1 MIALNDISFE
11 FGGRWLYRNAGWH
24 IKPGEKIGLIGKNG
38 TGKSTLLRI
47 LTGEYTPT
55 EGSVSRA
62 NSLKIGFLNQDLL
75 SYESENSVHQVALEA
90 FARQLELHREIE
102 TLLHQLEHD
111 HSEGLIERLGNLQME
126 FEAMGGYEMEYRTHE
141 VLAGLGFSEE
151 DQKQPLKSFS
161 GGWRMR
167 VMLAKIL
174 LTDPDLL
181 LLDEPTNH
189 LDLPSI
195 QWLESYLDSFPG
207 AYVIVSHDRY
217 FLDRVV
223 TKIAEIRNSKMNH
236 YAGNYS
242 FYLEEKA
249 LREEVQKGQYE
260 NQQRQIREA
269 ERFIE
274 RFKAKASK
282 ASQAQSR
289 VKMLEKL
296 DRVDPVEDDE
306 PVVSFSFRTSI
317 QPGVDIVRLKDISKA
332 YGTKSILSHTDA
344 TVRRGD
350 KIALIGANGLG
361 KSTVLR
367 IIAGMEEVEGERI
380 PGYNVQQSFYAQH
393 QVEALTLSNTI
404 LEEMAY
410 FTHEKGETY
419 VRNILGCFLFTGD
432 DVYKKIRVLSGGEKS
447 RVALAKTLLS
457 EANFLLLDEPTNH
470 LDLQSIQILIQA
482 LEKYDGSFVVVS
494 HDRYFLSQVANKI
507 WFIEGREIREYPG
520 TYAEYDEWNKAR
532 VKGGNVALPERRE
545 AKSETATQAE
555 VTKNPDNQKKNEVRK
570 LRGNLEKLET
580 EIASLEKAQQETEAQ
595 MVKASEAGKYQE
607 LTELENHIQGLKQ
620 QSDKLQADW
629 EQVVL
634 RLEELEKFE

>member
-1 MIALNDISFE
+1 VIALSDISFE

-24 IKPGEKIGLIGKNG
+24 IKPGERIGLIGKNG

-47 LTGEYTPT
+47 LTGEYTVT
-55 EGSVSRA
+55 EGTISRS

-75 SYESENSVHQVALEA
+75 SYESEKSVHEVALEA
-90 FARQLELHREIE
+90 FSRQLQLHEQIE
-102 TLLHQLEHD
+102 GILHQLEHD
-111 HSEGLIERLGNLQME
+111 YSEGLIDKLGALQQE
-126 FEAMGGYEMEYRTHE
+126 FEALGGYDMEYRTHE
-141 VLAGLGFSEE
+141 VLAGLGFSDE
-151 DQKQPLKSFS
+151 DQKMPLKSFS

-174 LTDPDLL
+174 LADPDLL

-223 TKIAEIRNSKMNH
+223 NRIAEIRNGKMNH

-249 LREEVQKGQYE
+249 LREEIQKGQYD

-289 VKMLEKL
+289 QKMLDKL

-306 PVVSFSFRTSI
+306 PVISFSFRTTV

-332 YGTKSILSHTDA
+332 YGSKEILKHSEA

-367 IIAGMEEVEGERI
+367 IIAGMEEIEGERI
-380 PGYNVQQSFYAQH
+380 PGYNVLQSFYAQH
-393 QVEALTLSNTI
+393 QVEALTLNNTI

-410 FTHEKGETY
+410 YSHEKGETY

-432 DVYKKIRVLSGGEKS
+432 DVFKKIRVLSGGEKS

-482 LEKYDGSFVVVS
+482 LDKYDGSFVVVS

-507 WFIEGREIREYPG
+507 WFIEGKEIKEYPG
-520 TYAEYDEWNKAR
+520 TYQEYEDWRKSRTDKIPIQSSQASPEP
-532 VKGGNVALPERRE
+532 VVA
-545 AKSETATQAE
+545 TAPI
-555 VTKNPDNQKKNEVRK
+555 KNPDNTKKNEIRK
-570 LRGNLEKLET
+570 HRQKLESLEADISKQEIRLAELESTMLKHSESGNYAELLELEKACEQCRTDLNQLQQEWEGLIIRIEDLEKL
-580 EIASLEKAQQETEAQ
+580 
-595 MVKASEAGKYQE
+595 G
-607 LTELENHIQGLKQ
+607 
-620 QSDKLQADW
+620 
-629 EQVVL
+629 
-634 RLEELEKFE
+634 

>member
-1 MIALNDISFE
+1 M
-11 FGGRWLYRNAGWH
+11 YRNAGWH
-24 IKPGEKIGLIGKNG
+24 IKPGERIGLIGKNG

-47 LTGEYTPT
+47 LTGEYTVT
-55 EGSVSRA
+55 EGTISRS

-75 SYESENSVHQVALEA
+75 SYESEKSVHEVALEA
-90 FARQLELHREIE
+90 FSRQLQLHEQIE
-102 TLLHQLEHD
+102 GILHQLEHD
-111 HSEGLIERLGNLQME
+111 YSEGLIDKLGALQQE
-126 FEAMGGYEMEYRTHE
+126 FEALGGYDMEYRTHE
-141 VLAGLGFSEE
+141 VLAGLGFSDE
-151 DQKQPLKSFS
+151 DQKMPLKSFS

-174 LTDPDLL
+174 LADPDLL

-223 TKIAEIRNSKMNH
+223 NRIAEIRNGKMNH

-249 LREEVQKGQYE
+249 LREEIQKGQYD

-289 VKMLEKL
+289 QKMLDKL

-306 PVVSFSFRTSI
+306 PIISFSFRTTV

-332 YGTKSILSHTDA
+332 YGSKEILKHSEA

-367 IIAGMEEVEGERI
+367 IIAGMEEIEGERI
-380 PGYNVQQSFYAQH
+380 PGYNVLQSFYAQH
-393 QVEALTLSNTI
+393 QVEALTLNNTI

-410 FTHEKGETY
+410 YSHEKGETY

-432 DVYKKIRVLSGGEKS
+432 DVFKKIRVLSGGEKS

-482 LEKYDGSFVVVS
+482 LDKYDGSFVVVS

-507 WFIEGREIREYPG
+507 WFIEGKEIKEYPG
-520 TYAEYDEWNKAR
+520 TYQEYEDWRKSRTDKIPIQSSQASPEP
-532 VKGGNVALPERRE
+532 VVA
-545 AKSETATQAE
+545 TAPI
-555 VTKNPDNQKKNEVRK
+555 KNPDNTKKNEIRK
-570 LRGNLEKLET
+570 HRQKLESLETDISKQEIRLAELESTMLKHSESGNYAELLELEKACEQCRTDLNQLQQEWEGLIIRIEDLEKL
-580 EIASLEKAQQETEAQ
+580 
-595 MVKASEAGKYQE
+595 G
-607 LTELENHIQGLKQ
+607 
-620 QSDKLQADW
+620 
-629 EQVVL
+629 
-634 RLEELEKFE
+634 

>member
-1 MIALNDISFE
+1 VIALSDISFE

-24 IKPGEKIGLIGKNG
+24 IKPGERIGLIGKNG

-47 LTGEYTPT
+47 LTGEYTVT
-55 EGSVSRA
+55 EGTISRS

-75 SYESENSVHQVALEA
+75 SYESEKSVHEVALEA
-90 FARQLELHREIE
+90 FSRQLQLHEQIE
-102 TLLHQLEHD
+102 GILHQLEHD
-111 HSEGLIERLGNLQME
+111 YSEGLIDKLGALQQE
-126 FEAMGGYEMEYRTHE
+126 FEALGGYDMEYRTHE
-141 VLAGLGFSEE
+141 VLAGLGFSDE
-151 DQKQPLKSFS
+151 DQKMPLKSFS

-174 LTDPDLL
+174 LADPDLL

-223 TKIAEIRNSKMNH
+223 NRIAEIRNGKMNH

-249 LREEVQKGQYE
+249 LREEIQKGQYD

-289 VKMLEKL
+289 QKMLDKL

-306 PVVSFSFRTSI
+306 PVISFSFRTTV

-332 YGTKSILSHTDA
+332 YGSKEILKHSEA

-350 KIALIGANGLG
+350 KIVLIGANGLG

-367 IIAGMEEVEGERI
+367 IIAGMEEIEGERI
-380 PGYNVQQSFYAQH
+380 PGYNVLQSFYAQH
-393 QVEALTLSNTI
+393 QVEALTLNNTI

-410 FTHEKGETY
+410 YSHEKGETY

-432 DVYKKIRVLSGGEKS
+432 DVFKKIRVLSGGEKS

-482 LEKYDGSFVVVS
+482 LDKYDGSFVVVS

-507 WFIEGREIREYPG
+507 WFIEGKEIKEYPG
-520 TYAEYDEWNKAR
+520 TYQEYEDWRKSRTDKIPIQSSQASPEP
-532 VKGGNVALPERRE
+532 VVA
-545 AKSETATQAE
+545 TAPI
-555 VTKNPDNQKKNEVRK
+555 KNPDNTKKNEIRK
-570 LRGNLEKLET
+570 HRQKLESLEADISKQEIRLAELESTMLKHSESGNYAELLELEKACEQCRTDLNQLQQEWEGLIIRIEDLEKL
-580 EIASLEKAQQETEAQ
+580 
-595 MVKASEAGKYQE
+595 G
-607 LTELENHIQGLKQ
+607 
-620 QSDKLQADW
+620 
-629 EQVVL
+629 
-634 RLEELEKFE
+634 

>member
-1 MIALNDISFE
+1 MIALSDISFE

-24 IKPGEKIGLIGKNG
+24 IKPGERIGLIGKNG
-38 TGKSTLLRI
+38 TGKSTLLRV
-47 LTGEYTPT
+47 LTGEYTIT
-55 EGSVSRA
+55 EGNISRS

-75 SYESENSVHQVALEA
+75 SYESDKSVHGVALEA
-90 FARQLELHREIE
+90 FSRQLELHHLIE
-102 TLLHQLEHD
+102 DLLHKLEFD
-111 HSEGLIERLGNLQME
+111 HSEGLIDKLGALQQE
-126 FEAMGGYEMEYRTHE
+126 FEALGGYDIEYRTHE
-141 VLAGLGFSEE
+141 VLAGLGFSDE
-151 DQKQPLKSFS
+151 DQKMPLKSFS

-174 LTDPDLL
+174 LADPDLL

-195 QWLESYLDSFPG
+195 QWLEAYLESFPG

-223 TKIAEIRNSKMNH
+223 NRIVEIRHGKLNH

-242 FYLEEKA
+242 FYLEEKS
-249 LREEVQKGQYE
+249 LREEIQKGQYD
-260 NQQRQIREA
+260 NQQRHIREA

-289 VKMLEKL
+289 QKMLDKL

-306 PVVSFSFRTSI
+306 PVISFSFRTSV

-332 YGTKSILSHTDA
+332 YGNKEILRNSEA

-367 IIAGMEEVEGERI
+367 IIAGMENIEGERI
-380 PGYNVQQSFYAQH
+380 QGYNVQQSFYAQH

-404 LEEMAY
+404 LEEMSFY
-410 FTHEKGETY
+410 SHEKGETY

-432 DVYKKIRVLSGGEKS
+432 DVFKKIRVLSGGEKS

-470 LDLQSIQILIQA
+470 LDMQSIQILIQA
-482 LEKYDGSFVVVS
+482 LENYDGSFVVVS
-494 HDRYFLSQVANKI
+494 HDRYFLSKVANKI
-507 WFIEGREIREYPG
+507 WFIEGKEIKEYPG
-520 TYAEYDEWNKAR
+520 TYEEYDEWRKSKPEKIVVEQA
-532 VKGGNVALPERRE
+532 VIKTSPEIVAQPI
-545 AKSETATQAE
+545 
-555 VTKNPDNQKKNEVRK
+555 KNPDNTRKNEIRK
-570 LRGNLEKLET
+570 NRQKLEKLEEDISAQEKKLSELEQAMLT
-580 EIASLEKAQQETEAQ
+580 HSEGGDYSKLLVLEKEADACRKSIDSMQ
-595 MVKASEAGKYQE
+595 KTWEMLV
-607 LTELENHIQGLKQ
+607 LEI
-620 QSDKLQADW
+620 
-629 EQVVL
+629 
-634 RLEELEKFE
+634 EELEKIA

>member
-1 MIALNDISFE
+1 MIALSDISFE

-24 IKPGEKIGLIGKNG
+24 IKPGERIGLIGKNG

-47 LTGEYTPT
+47 LTGEYTVT
-55 EGSVSRA
+55 EGTISRS

-75 SYESENSVHQVALEA
+75 SYESEKSVHEVALEA
-90 FARQLELHREIE
+90 FSRQLQLHEQIE
-102 TLLHQLEHD
+102 GILHQLEHD
-111 HSEGLIERLGNLQME
+111 YSEGLIDKLGALQQE
-126 FEAMGGYEMEYRTHE
+126 FEALGGYDMEYRTHE
-141 VLAGLGFSEE
+141 VLAGLGFSDE
-151 DQKQPLKSFS
+151 DQKMPLKSFS

-174 LTDPDLL
+174 LADPDLL

-223 TKIAEIRNSKMNH
+223 NRIAEIRNGKMNH

-249 LREEVQKGQYE
+249 LREEIQKGQYD

-289 VKMLEKL
+289 QKMLDKL

-306 PVVSFSFRTSI
+306 PIISFSFRTTV

-332 YGTKSILSHTDA
+332 YGSKEILKHSEA

-367 IIAGMEEVEGERI
+367 IIAGMEEIEGERI
-380 PGYNVQQSFYAQH
+380 PGYNVLQSFYAQH
-393 QVEALTLSNTI
+393 QVEALTLNNTI

-410 FTHEKGETY
+410 YSHEKGETY

-432 DVYKKIRVLSGGEKS
+432 DVFKKIRVLSGGEKS

-482 LEKYDGSFVVVS
+482 LDKYDGSFVVVS

-507 WFIEGREIREYPG
+507 WFIEGKEIKEYPG
-520 TYAEYDEWNKAR
+520 TYQEYEDWRKSRTDKIPIQSSQASPEP
-532 VKGGNVALPERRE
+532 VVA
-545 AKSETATQAE
+545 TAPI
-555 VTKNPDNQKKNEVRK
+555 KNPDNTKKNEIRK
-570 LRGNLEKLET
+570 HRQKLESLEADISKQEIRLAELESTMLKHSESGNYAELLELEKACEQCRTDLNQLQQEWEGLIIRIEDLEKL
-580 EIASLEKAQQETEAQ
+580 
-595 MVKASEAGKYQE
+595 G
-607 LTELENHIQGLKQ
+607 
-620 QSDKLQADW
+620 
-629 EQVVL
+629 
-634 RLEELEKFE
+634 

>member
-1 MIALNDISFE
+1 VIALSDISFE

-24 IKPGEKIGLIGKNG
+24 IKPGERIGLIGKNG

-47 LTGEYTPT
+47 LTGEYTVT
-55 EGSVSRA
+55 EGTISRS

-75 SYESENSVHQVALEA
+75 SYESEKSVHEVALEA
-90 FARQLELHREIE
+90 FSRQLQLHEQIE
-102 TLLHQLEHD
+102 GILHQLEHD
-111 HSEGLIERLGNLQME
+111 YSEGLIDKLGALQQE
-126 FEAMGGYEMEYRTHE
+126 FEALGGYDMEYRTHE
-141 VLAGLGFSEE
+141 VLAGLGFSDE
-151 DQKQPLKSFS
+151 DQKMPLKSFS

-174 LTDPDLL
+174 LADPDLL

-223 TKIAEIRNSKMNH
+223 NRIAEIRNGKMNH

-249 LREEVQKGQYE
+249 LREEIQKGQYD

-289 VKMLEKL
+289 QKMLDKL

-306 PVVSFSFRTSI
+306 PIISFSFRTTV

-332 YGTKSILSHTDA
+332 YGSKEILKHSEA

-367 IIAGMEEVEGERI
+367 IIAGMEEIEGERI
-380 PGYNVQQSFYAQH
+380 PGYNVLQSFYAQH
-393 QVEALTLSNTI
+393 QVEALTLNNTI

-410 FTHEKGETY
+410 YSHEKGETY

-432 DVYKKIRVLSGGEKS
+432 DVFKKIRVLSGGEKS

-482 LEKYDGSFVVVS
+482 LDKYDGSFVVVS

-507 WFIEGREIREYPG
+507 WFIEGKEIKEYPG
-520 TYAEYDEWNKAR
+520 TYQEYEDWRKSRTDKIPIQSSQASPEP
-532 VKGGNVALPERRE
+532 VVA
-545 AKSETATQAE
+545 TAPI
-555 VTKNPDNQKKNEVRK
+555 KNPDNTKKNEIRK
-570 LRGNLEKLET
+570 HRQKLESLEADISKQEIRLAELESTMLKHSESGNYAELLELEKACEQCRTDLNQLQQEWEGLIIRIEDLEKL
-580 EIASLEKAQQETEAQ
+580 
-595 MVKASEAGKYQE
+595 G
-607 LTELENHIQGLKQ
+607 
-620 QSDKLQADW
+620 
-629 EQVVL
+629 
-634 RLEELEKFE
+634 

>member
-1 MIALNDISFE
+1 
-11 FGGRWLYRNAGWH
+11 
-24 IKPGEKIGLIGKNG
+24 
-38 TGKSTLLRI
+38 
-47 LTGEYTPT
+47 
-55 EGSVSRA
+55 
-62 NSLKIGFLNQDLL
+62 
-75 SYESENSVHQVALEA
+75 
-90 FARQLELHREIE
+90 
-102 TLLHQLEHD
+102 
-111 HSEGLIERLGNLQME
+111 
-126 FEAMGGYEMEYRTHE
+126 
-141 VLAGLGFSEE
+141 
-151 DQKQPLKSFS
+151 
-161 GGWRMR
+161 MR

-174 LTDPDLL
+174 LADPDLL

-223 TKIAEIRNSKMNH
+223 NRIAEIRNGKMNH

-249 LREEVQKGQYE
+249 LREEIQKGQYD

-289 VKMLEKL
+289 QKMLDKL

-306 PVVSFSFRTSI
+306 PVISFSFRTTV

-332 YGTKSILSHTDA
+332 YGSKEILKHSEA

-367 IIAGMEEVEGERI
+367 IIAGMEEIEGERI
-380 PGYNVQQSFYAQH
+380 PGYNVLQSFYAQH
-393 QVEALTLSNTI
+393 QVEALTLNNTI

-410 FTHEKGETY
+410 YSHEKGETY

-432 DVYKKIRVLSGGEKS
+432 DVFKKIRVLSGGEKS

-482 LEKYDGSFVVVS
+482 LDKYDGSFVVVS

-507 WFIEGREIREYPG
+507 WFIEGKEIKEYPG
-520 TYAEYDEWNKAR
+520 TYQEYEDWRKSRTDKIPIQSSQASPEP
-532 VKGGNVALPERRE
+532 VVA
-545 AKSETATQAE
+545 TAPI
-555 VTKNPDNQKKNEVRK
+555 KNPDNTKKNEIRK
-570 LRGNLEKLET
+570 HRQKLESLEADISKQEIRLAELESTMLKHSESGNYAELLELEKACEQCRTDLNQLQQEWEGLIIRIEDLEKL
-580 EIASLEKAQQETEAQ
+580 
-595 MVKASEAGKYQE
+595 G
-607 LTELENHIQGLKQ
+607 
-620 QSDKLQADW
+620 
-629 EQVVL
+629 
-634 RLEELEKFE
+634 

>member
-1 MIALNDISFE
+1 M
-11 FGGRWLYRNAGWH
+11 YRNAGWH
-24 IKPGEKIGLIGKNG
+24 IKPGERIGLIGKNG

-47 LTGEYTPT
+47 LTGEYTVT
-55 EGSVSRA
+55 EGTISRS

-75 SYESENSVHQVALEA
+75 SYESEKSVHEVALEA
-90 FARQLELHREIE
+90 FSRQLQLHEQIE
-102 TLLHQLEHD
+102 GILHQLEHD
-111 HSEGLIERLGNLQME
+111 YSEGLIDKLGALQQE
-126 FEAMGGYEMEYRTHE
+126 FEALGGYDMEYRTHE
-141 VLAGLGFSEE
+141 VLAGLGFSDE
-151 DQKQPLKSFS
+151 DQKMPLKSFS

-174 LTDPDLL
+174 LADPDLL

-223 TKIAEIRNSKMNH
+223 NRIAEIRNGKMNH

-249 LREEVQKGQYE
+249 LREEIQKGQYD

-289 VKMLEKL
+289 QKMLDKL

-306 PVVSFSFRTSI
+306 PVISFSFRTTV

-332 YGTKSILSHTDA
+332 YGSKEILKHSEA

-367 IIAGMEEVEGERI
+367 IIAGMEEIEGERI
-380 PGYNVQQSFYAQH
+380 PGYNVLQSFYAQH
-393 QVEALTLSNTI
+393 QVEALTLNNTI

-410 FTHEKGETY
+410 YSHEKGETY

-432 DVYKKIRVLSGGEKS
+432 DVFKKIRVLSGGEKS

-482 LEKYDGSFVVVS
+482 LDKYDGSFVVVS

-507 WFIEGREIREYPG
+507 WFIEGKEIKEYPG
-520 TYAEYDEWNKAR
+520 TYQEYEDWRKSRTDKIPIQSSQASPEP
-532 VKGGNVALPERRE
+532 VVA
-545 AKSETATQAE
+545 TAPI
-555 VTKNPDNQKKNEVRK
+555 KNPDNTKKNEIRK
-570 LRGNLEKLET
+570 HRQKLESLEADISKQEIRLAELESKMLKHSESGNYAELLELEKACEQCRTDLNQLQQEWEGLIIRIEDLEKL
-580 EIASLEKAQQETEAQ
+580 
-595 MVKASEAGKYQE
+595 G
-607 LTELENHIQGLKQ
+607 
-620 QSDKLQADW
+620 
-629 EQVVL
+629 
-634 RLEELEKFE
+634 

>member
-1 MIALNDISFE
+1 M
-11 FGGRWLYRNAGWH
+11 YRNAGWH
-24 IKPGEKIGLIGKNG
+24 IKPGERIGLIGKNG

-47 LTGEYTPT
+47 LTGEYTVT
-55 EGSVSRA
+55 EGTISRS

-75 SYESENSVHQVALEA
+75 SYESEKSVHEVALEA
-90 FARQLELHREIE
+90 FSRQLQLHEQIE
-102 TLLHQLEHD
+102 GILHQLEHD
-111 HSEGLIERLGNLQME
+111 YSEGLIDKLGALQQE
-126 FEAMGGYEMEYRTHE
+126 FEALGGYDMEYRTHE
-141 VLAGLGFSEE
+141 VLAGLGFSDE
-151 DQKQPLKSFS
+151 DQKMPLKSFS

-174 LTDPDLL
+174 LADPDLL

-223 TKIAEIRNSKMNH
+223 NRIAEIRNGKMNH

-249 LREEVQKGQYE
+249 LREEIQKGQYD

-289 VKMLEKL
+289 QKMLDKL

-306 PVVSFSFRTSI
+306 PVISFSFRTTV

-332 YGTKSILSHTDA
+332 YGTKEILKHSEA

-367 IIAGMEEVEGERI
+367 IIAGMEEIEGERI
-380 PGYNVQQSFYAQH
+380 PGYNVLQSFYAQH
-393 QVEALTLSNTI
+393 QVEALTLNNTI

-410 FTHEKGETY
+410 YSHEKGETY

-432 DVYKKIRVLSGGEKS
+432 DVFKKIRVLSGGEKS

-482 LEKYDGSFVVVS
+482 LDKYDGSFVVVS

-507 WFIEGREIREYPG
+507 WFIEGKEIKEYPG
-520 TYAEYDEWNKAR
+520 TYQEYEDWRKSRTDKIPIQSSQASPEP
-532 VKGGNVALPERRE
+532 VVA
-545 AKSETATQAE
+545 TAPI
-555 VTKNPDNQKKNEVRK
+555 KNPDNTKKNEIRK
-570 LRGNLEKLET
+570 HRQKLESLEADISKQEIRLAELESTMLKHSESGNYAELLELEKACEQCRTDLNQLQQEWEGMIIRIEDLEKL
-580 EIASLEKAQQETEAQ
+580 
-595 MVKASEAGKYQE
+595 G
-607 LTELENHIQGLKQ
+607 
-620 QSDKLQADW
+620 
-629 EQVVL
+629 
-634 RLEELEKFE
+634 

>member
-1 MIALNDISFE
+1 M
-11 FGGRWLYRNAGWH
+11 YRNAGWH
-24 IKPGEKIGLIGKNG
+24 IKPGERIGLIGKNG

-47 LTGEYTPT
+47 LTGEYTVT
-55 EGSVSRA
+55 EGTISRS

-75 SYESENSVHQVALEA
+75 SYESEKSVHEVALEA
-90 FARQLELHREIE
+90 FSRQLQLHEQIE
-102 TLLHQLEHD
+102 GILHQLEHD
-111 HSEGLIERLGNLQME
+111 YSEGLIDKLGALQQE
-126 FEAMGGYEMEYRTHE
+126 FEALGGYDMEYRTHE
-141 VLAGLGFSEE
+141 VLAGLGFSDE
-151 DQKQPLKSFS
+151 DQKMPLKSFS

-174 LTDPDLL
+174 LADPDLL

-223 TKIAEIRNSKMNH
+223 NRIAEIRNGKMNH

-249 LREEVQKGQYE
+249 LREEIQKGQYD

-289 VKMLEKL
+289 QKMLDKL

-306 PVVSFSFRTSI
+306 PVISFSFRTTV

-332 YGTKSILSHTDA
+332 YGTKEILKHSEA

-367 IIAGMEEVEGERI
+367 IIAGMEEIEGERI
-380 PGYNVQQSFYAQH
+380 PGYNVLQSFYAQH
-393 QVEALTLSNTI
+393 QVEALTLNNTI

-410 FTHEKGETY
+410 YSHEKGETY

-432 DVYKKIRVLSGGEKS
+432 DVFKKIRVLSGGEKS

-482 LEKYDGSFVVVS
+482 LDKYDGSFVVVS

-507 WFIEGREIREYPG
+507 WFIEGKEIKEYPG
-520 TYAEYDEWNKAR
+520 TYQEYEDWRKSRTDKIPIQSSQASPEP
-532 VKGGNVALPERRE
+532 VVA
-545 AKSETATQAE
+545 TAPI
-555 VTKNPDNQKKNEVRK
+555 KNPDNTKKNEIRK
-570 LRGNLEKLET
+570 HRQKLESLEADISKQEIRLAELESTMLKHSESGNYAELLELEKACEQCRTDLNQLQQEWEGLIIRIEDLEKL
-580 EIASLEKAQQETEAQ
+580 
-595 MVKASEAGKYQE
+595 G
-607 LTELENHIQGLKQ
+607 
-620 QSDKLQADW
+620 
-629 EQVVL
+629 
-634 RLEELEKFE
+634 

>member
-1 MIALNDISFE
+1 MIALSDISFE

-47 LTGEYTPT
+47 LIGEYTPT
-55 EGSVSRA
+55 EGTVSRS

-75 SYESENSVHQVALEA
+75 SYESESSVHQVAMEA
-90 FARQLELHREIE
+90 YSRQIILHNEIE
-102 TLLHQLEHD
+102 QLLQRLEHD
-111 HSEGLIERLGNLQME
+111 HSEGLIDKLGALQQE
-126 FEAMGGYEMEYRTHE
+126 FESLGGYEMEYRTHE
-141 VLAGLGFSEE
+141 VLAGLGFSDE

-174 LTDPDLL
+174 LADPDLL

-195 QWLESYLDSFPG
+195 QWLEDYLDSFPG

-223 TKIAEIRNSKMNH
+223 NKTVEIRNGKMNH

-242 FYLEEKA
+242 FYLEEKQ
-249 LREEVQKGQYE
+249 LREEVQKGQYD

-306 PVVSFSFRTSI
+306 PVVSFSFRSSV
-317 QPGVDIVRLKDISKA
+317 QPGVDIVRLKDISKS
-332 YGTKSILSHTDA
+332 YGPKHILSHSDA

-367 IIAGMEEVEGERI
+367 IIAGVEDIEGERI
-380 PGYNVQQSFYAQH
+380 AGYNINQSFYAQH
-393 QVEALTLSNTI
+393 QVEALTLGNTI
-404 LEEMAY
+404 LEEMAFY
-410 FTHEKGETY
+410 SAEKGETY

-494 HDRYFLSQVANKI
+494 HDRYFLSKVANKI
-507 WFIEGREIREYPG
+507 WFIEDKEIREYPG
-520 TYAEYDEWNKAR
+520 TYEEYDDWNKSRSKNDSSKPPVMTDSKADQAVVEAPAR
-532 VKGGNVALPERRE
+532 NPENSR
-545 AKSETATQAE
+545 
-555 VTKNPDNQKKNEVRK
+555 KNEIKKVRQK
-570 LRGNLEKLET
+570 LEKLESQIG
-580 EIASLEKAQQETEAQ
+580 EKESALKQIQEKMSKEAESGDYSKLISLE
-595 MVKASEAGKYQE
+595 SEAGALQE
-607 LTELENHIQGLKQ
+607 GLNTLQLE
-620 QSDKLQADW
+620 W
-629 EQVVL
+629 ETLVIE
-634 RLEELEKFE
+634 LEELEKIG

>member
-24 IKPGEKIGLIGKNG
+24 IKPGERIGLIGKNG
-38 TGKSTLLRI
+38 TGKSTLLRV
-47 LTGEYTPT
+47 LTGEYTPA
-55 EGSVSRA
+55 EGNISRA

-75 SYESENSVHQVALEA
+75 SYESDAPVHTVALEA
-90 FARQLELHREIE
+90 FSAQLKLHHEIE
-102 TLLHQLEHD
+102 DLLKLLEHD
-111 HSEGLIERLGNLQME
+111 HSHDLIEKLGKKQEE
-126 FEAMGGYEMEYRTHE
+126 FDALGGYEMEYRTHE

-151 DQKQPLKSFS
+151 DQARPLKSFS

-195 QWLESYLDSFPG
+195 QWLEAYLENFKG
-207 AYVIVSHDRY
+207 AYIIVSHDRY

-223 TKIAEIRNSKMNH
+223 TRIVEVRHAKLH
-236 YAGNYS
+236 HFAGNYS
-242 FYLEEKA
+242 FYLEEKS

-260 NQQRQIREA
+260 NQQRHIREA

-306 PVVSFSFRTSI
+306 PFISFSFRTSV
-317 QPGVDIVRLKDISKA
+317 QPGVDIVRLKDVSKA
-332 YGTKSILSHTDA
+332 YGEKVILKHADA
-344 TVRRGD
+344 TIRRGD

-367 IIAGMEEVEGERI
+367 IVADTEPFDGERI
-380 PGYNVQQSFYAQH
+380 PGYNVHESFYAQH
-393 QVEALTLSNTI
+393 QVEALTVTNTI
-404 LEEMAY
+404 IEEMSLY
-410 FTHEKGETY
+410 VREKGETY

-470 LDLQSIQILIQA
+470 LDMQSIQILIQA
-482 LEKYDGSFVVVS
+482 LEQYDGSYVIVS
-494 HDRYFLSQVANKI
+494 HDRYFLSKVANKI
-507 WFIEGREIREYPG
+507 WYIENQVINEYPG
-520 TYAEYDEWNKAR
+520 TYDEYAEWVQNRKTS
-532 VKGGNVALPERRE
+532 PEPKPAPLKVE
-545 AKSETATQAE
+545 KAE
-555 VTKNPDNQKKNEVRK
+555 VKTEDVSRTQDNARKNEIK
-570 LRGNLEKLET
+570 KFKQALEKLEH
-580 EIASLEKAQQETEAQ
+580 EI
-595 MVKASEAGKYQE
+595 SEAEARKKQLNEEMLNPELSGKYE
-607 LTELENHIQGLKQ
+607 
-620 QSDKLQADW
+620 KL
-629 EQVVL
+629 V
-634 RLEELEKFE
+634 ELEKQFTEVNALLEVQQLKWEEIILHIENLENIG

>member
-1 MIALNDISFE
+1 M
-11 FGGRWLYRNAGWH
+11 YRNAGWH
-24 IKPGEKIGLIGKNG
+24 IKPGERIGLIGKNG

-47 LTGEYTPT
+47 LTGEYTVT
-55 EGSVSRA
+55 EGTISRS

-75 SYESENSVHQVALEA
+75 SYESEKSVHEVALEA
-90 FARQLELHREIE
+90 FSRQLQLHEQIE
-102 TLLHQLEHD
+102 GILHQLEHD
-111 HSEGLIERLGNLQME
+111 YSEGLIDKLGALQQE
-126 FEAMGGYEMEYRTHE
+126 FEALGGYDMEYRTHE
-141 VLAGLGFSEE
+141 VLAGLGFSDE
-151 DQKQPLKSFS
+151 DQKMPLKSFS

-174 LTDPDLL
+174 LADPDLL

-223 TKIAEIRNSKMNH
+223 NRIAEIRNGKMNH

-249 LREEVQKGQYE
+249 LREEIQKGQYD

-289 VKMLEKL
+289 QKMLDKL

-306 PVVSFSFRTSI
+306 PVISFSFRTTV

-332 YGTKSILSHTDA
+332 YGSKEILKHSEA

-367 IIAGMEEVEGERI
+367 IIAGMEEIEGERI
-380 PGYNVQQSFYAQH
+380 PGYNVLQSFYAQH
-393 QVEALTLSNTI
+393 QVEALTLNNTI

-410 FTHEKGETY
+410 YSHEKGETY

-432 DVYKKIRVLSGGEKS
+432 DVFKKIRVLSGGEKS

-482 LEKYDGSFVVVS
+482 LDKYDGSFVVVS

-507 WFIEGREIREYPG
+507 WFIEGKEIKEYPG
-520 TYAEYDEWNKAR
+520 TYQEYEDWRKSRTDKIPIQSSQASPEP
-532 VKGGNVALPERRE
+532 VVA
-545 AKSETATQAE
+545 TAPI
-555 VTKNPDNQKKNEVRK
+555 KNPDNTKKNEIRK
-570 LRGNLEKLET
+570 HRQKLESLET
-580 EIASLEKAQQETEAQ
+580 DISKQEIRLAELESTMLKHSESGNYAELLELEKACEQCRTDLNQLQQEWE
-595 MVKASEAGKYQE
+595 
-607 LTELENHIQGLKQ
+607 GLIIRIE
-620 QSDKLQADW
+620 DHEKLG
-629 EQVVL
+629 
-634 RLEELEKFE
+634 

>member
-1 MIALNDISFE
+1 M
-11 FGGRWLYRNAGWH
+11 YRNAGWH
-24 IKPGEKIGLIGKNG
+24 IKPGERIGLIGKNG

-47 LTGEYTPT
+47 LTGEYTVT
-55 EGSVSRA
+55 EGTISRS

-75 SYESENSVHQVALEA
+75 SYESEKSVHEVALEA
-90 FARQLELHREIE
+90 FSRQLQLHEQIE
-102 TLLHQLEHD
+102 GILHQLEHD
-111 HSEGLIERLGNLQME
+111 YSEGLIDKLGALQQE
-126 FEAMGGYEMEYRTHE
+126 FEALGGYDMEYRTHE
-141 VLAGLGFSEE
+141 VLAGLGFSDE
-151 DQKQPLKSFS
+151 DQKMPLKSFS

-174 LTDPDLL
+174 LADPDLL

-223 TKIAEIRNSKMNH
+223 NRIAEIRNGKMNH

-249 LREEVQKGQYE
+249 LREEIQKGQYD

-289 VKMLEKL
+289 QKMLDKL

-306 PVVSFSFRTSI
+306 PVISFSFRTTV

-332 YGTKSILSHTDA
+332 YGSKEILKHSEA

-367 IIAGMEEVEGERI
+367 IIAGMEEIEGERI
-380 PGYNVQQSFYAQH
+380 PGYNVLQSFYAQH
-393 QVEALTLSNTI
+393 QVEALTLNNTI

-410 FTHEKGETY
+410 YSHEKGETY

-432 DVYKKIRVLSGGEKS
+432 DVFKKIRVLSGGEKS

-482 LEKYDGSFVVVS
+482 LDKYDGSFVVVS

-507 WFIEGREIREYPG
+507 WFIEGKEIKEYPG
-520 TYAEYDEWNKAR
+520 TYQEYEDWRKSRTDKIPIQSSQASPEP
-532 VKGGNVALPERRE
+532 VVA
-545 AKSETATQAE
+545 TAPI
-555 VTKNPDNQKKNEVRK
+555 KNPDNTKKNEIRK
-570 LRGNLEKLET
+570 HRQKLESLEADISKQEIRLAELESTMLKHSESGNYAELLELEKACEQCRTDLNQLQQEWEGLIIRIEDLEKL
-580 EIASLEKAQQETEAQ
+580 
-595 MVKASEAGKYQE
+595 G
-607 LTELENHIQGLKQ
+607 
-620 QSDKLQADW
+620 
-629 EQVVL
+629 
-634 RLEELEKFE
+634 

>member
-1 MIALNDISFE
+1 MIALSDISFE

-47 LTGEYTPT
+47 LIGEYTPT
-55 EGSVSRA
+55 EGTVSRS

-75 SYESENSVHQVALEA
+75 SYESESSVHQVAMEA
-90 FARQLELHREIE
+90 YSRQIILHNEIE
-102 TLLHQLEHD
+102 QLLQRLEHD
-111 HSEGLIERLGNLQME
+111 HSEGLIDKLGALQQE
-126 FEAMGGYEMEYRTHE
+126 FESLGGYEMEYRTHE
-141 VLAGLGFSEE
+141 VLAGLGFSDE

-174 LTDPDLL
+174 LADPDLL

-195 QWLESYLDSFPG
+195 QWLEDYLDSFPG

-223 TKIAEIRNSKMNH
+223 NKTVEIRNGKMNH

-242 FYLEEKA
+242 FYLEEKQ
-249 LREEVQKGQYE
+249 LREEVQKGQYD

-306 PVVSFSFRTSI
+306 PVVSFSFRSSV
-317 QPGVDIVRLKDISKA
+317 QPGVDIVRLKDISKS
-332 YGTKSILSHTDA
+332 YGPKDILSHSDA

-367 IIAGMEEVEGERI
+367 IIAGVEDIEGERI
-380 PGYNVQQSFYAQH
+380 AGYNINQSFYAQH
-393 QVEALTLSNTI
+393 QVEALTLGNTI
-404 LEEMAY
+404 LEEMAFY
-410 FTHEKGETY
+410 SAEKGETY

-494 HDRYFLSQVANKI
+494 HDRYFLSKVANKI
-507 WFIEGREIREYPG
+507 WFIEDKEIREYPG
-520 TYAEYDEWNKAR
+520 TYEEFDHWNKSR
-532 VKGGNVALPERRE
+532 PKNESTKPPVSVEI
-545 AKSETATQAE
+545 KSEPAL
-555 VTKNPDNQKKNEVRK
+555 VDVPVRNPENSRKNEIKKVRQK
-570 LRGNLEKLET
+570 LEKLESQISEKET
-580 EIASLEKAQQETEAQ
+580 AHKEIQEKMIKEAESGDYSKLISLE
-595 MVKASEAGKYQE
+595 SEAGLLQKGLNLLQSE
-607 LTELENHIQGLKQ
+607 WETLVIELE
-620 QSDKLQADW
+620 D
-629 EQVVL
+629 
-634 RLEELEKFE
+634 LEKIG